1 MREPVWVRND
11 VVRAIHLRQLAEH
24 GGTAGIRDEG
34 LLDSALA
41 RPKNRWAYSEPK
53 PDFATF
59 DASYAFGVVRNHPF
73 IDGNKRTGFVLL
85 RTFLMINGFD
95 IEATQEEKYLT
106 FLSLACG
113 TLDESA
119 LADWIRHRL
128 RQKDQAME

>member
-1 MREPVWVRND
+1 MQEPAWVRSD

-41 RPKNRWAYSEPK
+41 RPKNRWASSEPK
-53 PDFATF
+53 PDFATLG
-59 DASYAFGVVRNHPF
+59 ATYAFGVVRNRPF

-85 RTFLMINGFD
+85 RTFPLINGFD
-95 IEATQEEKYLT
+95 IEATQEKKYLT

-113 TLDESA
+113 KLDESA
-119 LADWIRHRL
+119 IADWIRNRL
-128 RQKDQAME
+128 RPRDPGLE